1 MANIPVE
8 KKSGFPWWLLLL
20 GLLLLALLAFFL
32 WPDDEEV
39 YEVEDEVVAVDP
51 VEPIETTGVITSWS
65 ELQNV
70 ADRQNLVGRRINI
83 DNLIA
88 TRISGDSTFFVG
100 DRTTPESERLFVVL
114 RNLGESETG
123 AMGRDGRYNV
133 DRMEEMR
140 LMGTIERLGPNDP
153 DAWMLDETDAN
164 MVRNGNVFVAASN
177 LAFEDDTSALQ
188 DPQGLYTDDT
198 VNMNDMDMDGDTDMD
213 M

>member
-32 WPDDEEV
+32 WPDDEIEEV
-39 YEVEDEVVAVDP
+39 YDDEIVAVDP
-51 VEPIETTGVITSWS
+51 VEPIETTGVITSWA

-70 ADRQNLVGRRINI
+70 AERRNLVGRRVNI
-83 DNLIA
+83 DDLTV
-88 TRISGDSTFFVG
+88 TRVSGDSTFFVG

-133 DRMEEMR
+133 DRMEEVR
-140 LMGTIERLGPNDP
+140 LVGTVEALQPSDP
-153 DAWMLDETDAN
+153 DVWALDDTDAD
-164 MVRNGNVFVAASN
+164 MVRSGNVFVAAER
-177 LAFEDDTSALQ
+177 LGFEDDM
-188 DPQGLYTDDT
+188 DVFGDMDD
-198 VNMNDMDMDGDTDMD
+198 MDMDNDMDM
-213 M
+213 